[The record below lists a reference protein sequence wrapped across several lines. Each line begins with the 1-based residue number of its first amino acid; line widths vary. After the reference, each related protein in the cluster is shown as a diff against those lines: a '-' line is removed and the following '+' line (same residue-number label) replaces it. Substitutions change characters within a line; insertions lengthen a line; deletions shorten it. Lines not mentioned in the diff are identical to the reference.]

1 MKIEKKDLPKGL
13 VELKIVIDEKEFA
26 SYHAKAFSVVQQA
39 VEVDGFRKG
48 NAPEDLIVKKYGD
61 MVILEEMANLALRD
75 AYVKA
80 VEEQKLNPISEPQVT
95 ITKIAKGNPLELTIT
110 VPVMPELILPSYK
123 KIAKD
128 AVTDGE
134 KIEVS
139 DKDIEDVLEELRK
152 GRATQHAH
160 VDEAK
165 SEEDVESQQ
174 ASTQINHDHSHES
187 HDHPT
192 SPGGSAG
199 QDSHEGRDHSHA
211 QHDHTHEEKNEGD
224 VAVLP
229 ELDDTF
235 AQSFG
240 GDFKTLADLKTK
252 VGENLKL
259 EKEQKLRE
267 KRRTAIMEKLVSES
281 KADLP
286 DVIVEGELNNM
297 LTQMKADITRFGG
310 TWEDYLTHSKKT
322 EEEMKKDWLDD
333 AHKRAMSQLLLHK
346 IAQAEKLIATEE
358 EVEVELVRLLA
369 TVQDADEE
377 RAKAYLYQALTN
389 EKVLKFLEESK

>member
-13 VELKIVIDEKEFA
+13 VELKIVVDVKEFE
-26 SYHAKAFSVVQQA
+26 SFHAKAFTAVQQS

-48 NAPEDLIVKKYGD
+48 NAPEDLIVKKYGE
-61 MVILEEMANLALRD
+61 MVILEEMANFALRS
-75 AYVKA
+75 AYMKA
-80 VEEQKLNPISEPQVT
+80 VEDHKLNPIADPQVT

-110 VPVMPELILPSYK
+110 VPVMPEITLPAYK
-123 KIAKD
+123 KIAKT

-134 KIEVS
+134 KVEVT
-139 DKDIEDVLEELRK
+139 DADIDVVLEELRK
-152 GRATQHAH
+152 GRATQHSHEHEHDH
-160 VDEAK
+160 VHGD
-165 SEEDVESQQ
+165 DC
-174 ASTQINHDHSHES
+174 NHDEENQEASIEKK
-187 HDHPT
+187 
-192 SPGGSAG
+192 
-199 QDSHEGRDHSHA
+199 
-211 QHDHTHEEKNEGD
+211 EEKTE
-224 VAVLP
+224 VKLP
-229 ELDDTF
+229 ALDDAF

-240 GDFKTLADLKTK
+240 PDFKTLVELKAK
-252 VGENLKL
+252 VTENLKL

-267 KRRTAIMEKLVSES
+267 KRRTAIMEKLIAET

-297 LTQMKADITRFGG
+297 LAQMKADITRFGG
-310 TWEDYLTHSKKT
+310 TWEEYLVHTKKT
-322 EEEMKKDWLDD
+322 EDEMKKDWIED

-346 IAQAEKLIATEE
+346 IAQTEKLSATEE

-389 EKVLKFLEESK
+389 DKVLKFLEESK

>member
-13 VELKIVIDEKEFA
+13 VEFTITVDTEEFE
-26 SYHAKAFSVVQQA
+26 SYHAKAFTAVQQA

-48 NAPEDLIVKKYGD
+48 NAPENLVVKKYGD
-61 MVILEEMANLALRD
+61 MVILEEMANLALRA

-80 VEEQKLNPISEPQVT
+80 VEEHKINPISDPQVS

-110 VPVMPELILPSYK
+110 VPVMPEITLPSYK
-123 KIAKD
+123 KLAKE

-134 KIEVS
+134 SIEVT
-139 DKDIEDVLEELRK
+139 DKDIDDVLEELRK
-152 GRATQHAH
+152 GRKTQHAH
-160 VDEAK
+160 DHVHG
-165 SEEDVESQQ
+165 EDC
-174 ASTQINHDHSHES
+174 DHSHDEGEVAEEVEGKKEES
-187 HDHPT
+187 VKDK
-192 SPGGSAG
+192 
-199 QDSHEGRDHSHA
+199 
-211 QHDHTHEEKNEGD
+211 EE
-224 VAVLP
+224 VALP
-229 ELDDTF
+229 PLDDAF

-240 GDFKTLADLKTK
+240 GDFKTLTDLKTK

-267 KRRTAIMEKLVSES
+267 KRRSVIMEKLVAET

-286 DVIVEGELNNM
+286 EVIIEGELQNM
-297 LTQMKADITRFGG
+297 LNQMKADITRFGG
-310 TWEDYLTHSKKT
+310 TWEDYLLHAKKT
-322 EEEMKKDWLDD
+322 EDEIKADWKDD
-333 AHKRAMSQLLLHK
+333 AHKRAMSQLILHK
-346 IAQAEKLIATEE
+346 IGQAEKLTATEE

-389 EKVLKFLEESK
+389 DKVLKFLEESK

>member
-13 VELKIVIDEKEFA
+13 VEFTIVVDEKEFE
-26 SYHAKAFSVVQQA
+26 SYHAKAFTVVQAA

-48 NAPEDLIVKKYGD
+48 NAPEDLVVKKYGD
-61 MVILEEMANLALRD
+61 MIILEEMANLALRA

-80 VEEQKLNPISEPQVT
+80 IEEHKVNPISDPQVT

-110 VPVMPELILPSYK
+110 VPVMPEVTLPEYK
-123 KIAKD
+123 KIAKGAMKD
-128 AVTDGE
+128 DE
-134 KIEVS
+134 KIEVT

-160 VDEAK
+160 EHVHGEDCDHDHNEEEKSDEAAEVK
-165 SEEDVESQQ
+165 
-174 ASTQINHDHSHES
+174 
-187 HDHPT
+187 
-192 SPGGSAG
+192 
-199 QDSHEGRDHSHA
+199 EGEA
-211 QHDHTHEEKNEGD
+211 QNE
-224 VAVLP
+224 VKLP
-229 ELDDTF
+229 ELDDAF
-235 AQSFG
+235 AKSFG
-240 GDFKTLADLKTK
+240 EEFKSLADLKSK

-267 KRRTAIMEKLVSES
+267 KRRTKIMEALVAET

-286 DVIVEGELNNM
+286 EVIIEGELNNM
-297 LTQMKADITRFGG
+297 LNQMRADITRFGG
-310 TWEDYLTHSKKT
+310 TWEDYLTHTKKT
-322 EEEMKKDWLDD
+322 EDEIKADWKDD
-333 AHKRAMSQLLLHK
+333 AHKRALSQLLLHK
-346 IAQAEKLIATEE
+346 IAQTEKLTATEE

-389 EKVLKFLEESK
+389 DKVLKFLENTEA

>member
-13 VELKIVIDEKEFA
+13 VELKIVIDEKEFET
-26 SYHAKAFSVVQQA
+26 YHAKAFAAVQQS

-48 NAPEDLIVKKYGD
+48 NAPENLIVQKYGD
-61 MVILEEMANLALRD
+61 MVIIEEMANFALRA

-80 VEEQKLNPISEPQVT
+80 VEDHKLTPIADPQVN

-110 VPVMPELILPSYK
+110 VPVMPEITLPAYK

-128 AVTDGE
+128 AAADGE
-134 KIEVS
+134 KVEVT
-139 DKDIEDVLEELRK
+139 DKDIDEVLEELRK
-152 GRATQHAH
+152 GRSVQHTQDH
-160 VDEAK
+160 VHGEDCNHDE
-165 SEEDVESQQ
+165 EEDTIDIV
-174 ASTQINHDHSHES
+174 A
-187 HDHPT
+187 
-192 SPGGSAG
+192 
-199 QDSHEGRDHSHA
+199 EGEKK
-211 QHDHTHEEKNEGD
+211 EE
-224 VAVLP
+224 VVLP
-229 ELDDTF
+229 ELNDAF

-240 GDFKTLADLKTK
+240 AEFTSLVELKSK
-252 VGENLKL
+252 VSENLKL

-267 KRRTAIMEKLVSES
+267 KRRTAIMEKLVAET

-286 DVIVEGELNNM
+286 DVLIESELNTM
-297 LTQMKADITRFGG
+297 LAQMRADITRFGG
-310 TWEDYLTHSKKT
+310 TWEEYLVHTKKT
-322 EEEMKKDWLDD
+322 EDEIKKDWIED

-346 IAQAEKLIATEE
+346 IAQTEKLTATEE

-389 EKVLKFLEESK
+389 DKVLAFLEKAEA

>member
-13 VELKIVIDEKEFA
+13 VELKIVVDEKELET
-26 SYHAKAFSVVQQA
+26 YHDKALTAVQQA

-61 MVILEEMANLALRD
+61 MVILEEMANFALRA

-80 VEEQKLNPISEPQVT
+80 VEDHKLNPISDPQVT
-95 ITKIAKGNPLELTIT
+95 ITKIAKNNPLELTIT
-110 VPVMPELILPSYK
+110 VPVMPDITLPSYK
-123 KIAKD
+123 KIAKE

-134 KIEVS
+134 KIEVT
-139 DKDIEDVLEELRK
+139 DKDIEVVLEELRK

-160 VDEAK
+160 DHEG
-165 SEEDVESQQ
+165 
-174 ASTQINHDHSHES
+174 HDHA
-187 HDHPT
+187 HDHH
-192 SPGGSAG
+192 
-199 QDSHEGRDHSHA
+199 DHEGHDHHD
-211 QHDHTHEEKNEGD
+211 HDHTHVEEAKEGD
-224 VAVLP
+224 VKKEVVLP
-229 ELDDTF
+229 ELNDEF

-240 GDFKTLADLKTK
+240 PEFKTLAELKSK
-252 VGENLKL
+252 VSENLKL

-267 KRRTAIMEKLVSES
+267 KRRTAIMEKLVAET
-281 KADLP
+281 KTELP
-286 DVIVEGELNNM
+286 DVIIEGELNNM
-297 LTQMKADITRFGG
+297 LAQMRADITRFGG
-310 TWEDYLTHSKKT
+310 TWEEYLAHSKKT
-322 EEEMKKDWLDD
+322 EEEIKKDWISD

-346 IAQAEKLIATEE
+346 IGQAEKLTATEE

-389 EKVLKFLEESK
+389 DKVLAFLEKAAD